1 MTKQGR
7 YIYGV
12 MWPSEKEVD
21 GRKKGGSKVSDN
33 ATKFWGILLFVVGI
47 VFLLS
52 NYAVIPETVS
62 RIWPVVLLVFGLK
75 LLFTKKEQVSRA

>member
-1 MTKQGR
+1 MNN
-7 YIYGV
+7 
-12 MWPSEKEVD
+12 
-21 GRKKGGSKVSDN
+21 N

-52 NYAVIPETVS
+52 NYAVIPETLS

-75 LLFTKKEQVSRA
+75 LFFSKKEQVSRA